1 MPVWE
6 EIEKAAVVAV
16 LVVDEV
22 DAAAPL
28 ARALLD
34 GGITAM
40 ELTLRTPAAVDA
52 LKAIRGEVPEM
63 LAGVGTI
70 LTPEQVVLAFEADAA
85 FGVAPGQNPR
95 VLRAAQ
101 EAGLPFAPGIATP
114 SELELA
120 IEMGCHHV
128 KFFPAEAQ
136 GGLGYLRSMMAPY
149 KHLGIRTIPL
159 GGLKLDNFET
169 YLADENVLAIGGS
182 WIAPRP
188 LIQTHDW
195 PAIKHNAENVRKR
208 IDALEREKNETS
220 C

>member
-1 MPVWE
+1 MPIWKEV
-6 EIEKAAVVAV
+6 EKAAVVAV

-22 DAAAPL
+22 DTAVPL

-40 ELTLRTPAAVDA
+40 ELTFRTPAALAV
-52 LKAIRGEVPEM
+52 LEVIKRETPEM

-70 LTPEQVVLAFEADAA
+70 LTPEQAAQAKEAGAA

-95 VLRAAQ
+95 VLRAAR

-114 SELELA
+114 SDLELA
-120 IEMGCHHV
+120 IEMGCSNV

-136 GGLGYLRSMMAPY
+136 GGLRYLRSMMAPY
-149 KHLGIRTIPL
+149 RHLGIRTIPL
-159 GGLKLDNFET
+159 GGLNLENFEA
-169 YLADENVLAIGGS
+169 YLLDDNVLAIGGS

-188 LIQTHDW
+188 LIQARDW
-195 PAIKHNAENVRKR
+195 AAIRQNAENVRKR
-208 IDALEREKNETS
+208 IDALERNHR
-220 C
+220 

>member
-6 EIEKAAVVAV
+6 EVEKAAVAAV

-22 DAAAPL
+22 DAAVPL
-28 ARALLD
+28 AHALLD

-40 ELTLRTPAAVDA
+40 ELTLRTPAAVAA
-52 LKAIRGEVPEM
+52 LKAIRTKVPEM

-70 LTPEQVVLAFEADAA
+70 LTPEQVVQASEAGAA

-95 VLRAAQ
+95 VVRAAK
-101 EAGLPFAPGIATP
+101 ETDLPFAPGVATP

-120 IEMGCHHV
+120 IELGCRNV

-136 GGLGYLRSMMAPY
+136 GGLPYLRSMMAPY

-159 GGLKLDNFET
+159 GGLNLDNFEE
-169 YLADENVLAIGGS
+169 YLADDNVLAIGGS
-182 WIAPRP
+182 WIAPRA
-188 LIQTHDW
+188 LIQAQDW
-195 PAIKHNAENVRKR
+195 PAIRHNAENVRKR
-208 IDALEREKNETS
+208 IDGLKREQQ
-220 C
+220 